1 MGLLGLILFFYIL
14 LNLYKNVNKRY
25 LNKSDRKFLLLSLT
39 AVLILELFPLKS
51 TGSFFSTHNS
61 TYIFILISFILNYK
75 NILISSKKN

>member
-1 MGLLGLILFFYIL
+1 MFYDFRDLQPYFQGFEISGSD
-14 LNLYKNVNKRY
+14 